1 MIPDD
6 LPFCPFGV
14 LKKDEQGL
22 SPRKLPESLVSIGA
36 SGLRIE
42 GSSIG
47 LTRHLHELLA

>member
-1 MIPDD
+1 MTLDY
-6 LPFCPFGV
+6 LPFGPFGV

-22 SPRKLPESLVSIGA
+22 SPRKLPESLVSIEA

-42 GSSIG
+42 GSSIR